1 MGVDAGEQSLPIE
14 VTMLGYFAVRRGDRA
29 VTEDD
34 GRTKKVWILM
44 EYLLANRHSDISQDK
59 LIEVLWE
66 DVEKCDDPY
75 HALKNLVY
83 RARKMLSSLSDDKTE
98 YIKFVRNT
106 YRWNNDIPCTDRKS
120 VV

>member
-75 HALKNLVY
+75 HALKKPGVPGAQNAQQPIGRQNGVY
-83 RARKMLSSLSDDKTE
+83 
-98 YIKFVRNT
+98 
-106 YRWNNDIPCTDRKS
+106 
-120 VV
+120 